1 MTAALCVFPPSSLGC
16 GENLMTSSL
25 KNVILNEH
33 NDRRAEMGTEKK
45 LKRLS
50 LKYQAC
56 IVRGSRP
63 EVSRC
68 PGPPFY
74 NSVRRDKVVKE
85 MPYCPLWQVLVWN
98 SELASRAQSYAEKLA
113 CIPGGCTS
121 GSLTHDYSHG
131 YGENLKC
138 NSGGRFRTQDKA
150 MIERLVMDM
159 IDSWWGEFRIAGD
172 KIGEYLRSMP
182 DGEMNYKIGHFAQMA
197 WAETT
202 KVGCGVQRNDSKMV
216 CVYRVSQQVLDSWLQ
231 SRSELKVD
239 FKGMVG

>member
-1 MTAALCVFPPSSLGC
+1 
-16 GENLMTSSL
+16 
-25 KNVILNEH
+25 
-33 NDRRAEMGTEKK
+33 
-45 LKRLS
+45 
-50 LKYQAC
+50 
-56 IVRGSRP
+56 
-63 EVSRC
+63 
-68 PGPPFY
+68 
-74 NSVRRDKVVKE
+74 
-85 MPYCPLWQVLVWN
+85 
-98 SELASRAQSYAEKLA
+98 
-113 CIPGGCTS
+113 
-121 GSLTHDYSHG
+121 
-131 YGENLKC
+131 
-138 NSGGRFRTQDKA
+138 